1 MIITW
6 TIATIAALIGSSLIS
21 STSEETEQSKKHLQN
36 HKIRKMII
44 SYQRFQ

>member
-21 STSEETEQSKKHLQN
+21 STSEETEQSKKTSSEPQDEV
-36 HKIRKMII
+36 I
-44 SYQRFQ
+44 